1 VRCVDSSRSGA
12 GHAPQPDMSWGET
25 LLLVNNAG
33 VGATAP
39 LLDAEV
45 EKMDEMIRLSVGAL
59 AG

>member
-1 VRCVDSSRSGA
+1 
-12 GHAPQPDMSWGET
+12 MSWGET